1 MKVEINKLV
10 NRTKAL
16 IKIMKQ
22 LKKISWKEDKMKM
35 LKKKRKKM
43 QMK

>member
-16 IKIMKQ
+16 IKIMIQ
-22 LKKISWKEDKMKM
+22 LKEIKLIHIS
-35 LKKKRKKM
+35 
-43 QMK
+43 

>member
-16 IKIMKQ
+16 IKIMIQ
-22 LKKISWKEDKMKM
+22 LKEISWKEDKMKM

>member
-16 IKIMKQ
+16 IKIMIQ
-22 LKKISWKEDKMKM
+22 LKEIRWKEDKMKM